1 MVAQQSLTLADF
13 HVFVPSRSLTKVNA
27 FTDVLR
33 HQNHAMKLRGLMLS
47 LTTLF
52 KPGLSRPELK
62 LSQRAQIDQSICRL
76 FKDYWRKREVDMASF
91 LLNYLLLTNEYMA
104 SSGSSTTHKPL
115 PSTVQIVRA
124 TLRRSWS
131 DDMVPLLC
139 SEEFQQ
145 FLQQSGPSDLRLKLS
160 SHWVFAD
167 LVYRLDKEREQSERT
182 PYLEIE
188 RSCTEIDC
196 LVGIP
201 SKLLWI
207 YHCATSQSQEPPMLI
222 DDHCYLYHELLQ
234 LQPTIP
240 DRVDLS
246 HREQILIKDTSQAYV
261 YAAQLYVLCRTER

>member
-1 MVAQQSLTLADF
+1 MIVQQSLTLADF
-13 HVFVPSRSLTKVNA
+13 HAFVPSRSLTKINA

-33 HQNHAMKLRGLMLS
+33 HQNHAEEIKQLIFS

-52 KPGLSRPELK
+52 KPDLSSPQLT
-62 LSQRAQIDQSICRL
+62 LYQRSQIDRSICRL
-76 FKDYWRKREVDMASF
+76 FKDYWRKREGDVASF
-91 LLNYLLLTNEYMA
+91 VLDSLLLTNEYMA
-104 SSGSSTTHKPL
+104 SSGGSSTHKPL
-115 PSTVQIVRA
+115 PSNAVQIVRA
-124 TLRRSWS
+124 TLRKFWS
-131 DDMVPLLC
+131 NDMVPLLC

-145 FLQQSGPSDLRLKLS
+145 FLQQFGPSDLRLKLS

-167 LVYRLDKEREQSERT
+167 LVYRLDKEREQA
-182 PYLEIE
+182 PYSEIE
-188 RSCTEIDC
+188 RSTEIDC

-207 YHCATSQSQEPPMLI
+207 YYCATSQSQEPPMLV
-222 DDHCYLYHELLQ
+222 DDHCYLYHELLE

-246 HREQILIKDTSQAYV
+246 TREKILIKDTSQAYV